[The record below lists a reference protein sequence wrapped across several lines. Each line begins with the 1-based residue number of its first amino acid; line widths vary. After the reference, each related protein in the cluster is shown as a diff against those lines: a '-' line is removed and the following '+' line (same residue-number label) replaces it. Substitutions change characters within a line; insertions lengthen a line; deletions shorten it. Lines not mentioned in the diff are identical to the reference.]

1 MRAAKIDHARIDEP
15 GDKLGS
21 ILAVARFNTMVP
33 ENNISFLICNVA
45 NLRRQQGLLS
55 NVSTILFL
63 DGEFSD
69 KIDALGAPALENM
82 CASGKPRVGTQS
94 GEGTAELYAPVR
106 QAR

>member
-1 MRAAKIDHARIDEP
+1 
-15 GDKLGS
+15 
-21 ILAVARFNTMVP
+21 MVP

-82 CASGKPRVGTQS
+82 WRQTRVGTQS
-94 GEGTAELYAPVR
+94 GEERTNFIACPTSAVSTSRGRKKRLTLRLKNYRVVPKR
-106 QAR
+106 WRRP